1 MSNNNLLYKSLFNTP
16 QGQQVLDELTT
27 LFYKPILVQ
36 DTVEKTY
43 FRLGSHDVLS
53 YILARVEDN
62 V

>member
-43 FRLGSHDVLS
+43 HRLGQHDVLA
-53 YILARVEDN
+53 YILTRVEDN